1 MVRVRMK
8 DVDPSLSRYA
18 VASETRGIV
27 TVRNG
32 KGDKDR
38 TTILPESLRG
48 VVAETRRGWYLGKD
62 RFKDKRLKM
71 PERPTRTTGWRHL
84 PG

>member
-8 DVDPSLSRYA
+8 DVDPSLLRYA

-38 TTILPESLRG
+38 ITILPESLRG
-48 VVAETRRGWYLGKD
+48 VAAETRRV
-62 RFKDKRLKM
+62 
-71 PERPTRTTGWRHL
+71 
-84 PG
+84 